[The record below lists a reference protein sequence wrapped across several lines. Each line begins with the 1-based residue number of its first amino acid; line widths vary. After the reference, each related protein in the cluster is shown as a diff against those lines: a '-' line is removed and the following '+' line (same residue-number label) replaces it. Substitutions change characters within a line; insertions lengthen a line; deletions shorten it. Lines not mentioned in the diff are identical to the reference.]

1 MMQPYPNQPYIE
13 EDEIDLRELFST
25 IWGNKFKIIFLS
37 MLITSLA
44 LIYALTKPN
53 SYASQTIL
61 ILKEQGKPT
70 LGGGAAALASMA
82 GINLGGSSASI
93 DVGALFK
100 NLIND
105 YAFNKEVIT
114 RYNLAYKLSPE
125 AMDKHMVYVLNGRE
139 MRADIAKFFSSEK
152 EEKNKEEIIY
162 DTFKDIKKIISTSTD
177 KESGAITL
185 SATLEDRFLA
195 KELVNIYLK
204 EMSDYIKR
212 LDLKEIDEQVIYY
225 ENELASTT
233 SLDLKQNITELLSAL
248 VKKKVLSQA
257 GEFYMVKQ
265 LTKPEVAYIK
275 DKTKPKRGLIIVVA
289 FITSIILGIFMVFF
303 GEFLKNSKERK
314 SDLSF

>member
-13 EDEIDLRELFST
+13 EDEIDLRELFAT
-25 IWGNKFKIIFLS
+25 IWGNKFKIISLS
-37 MLITSLA
+37 ILITSLA

-61 ILKEQGKPT
+61 ILKEQSKPN
-70 LGGGAAALASMA
+70 LGGGAAALAAMA

-114 RYNLAYKLSPE
+114 RYHLASKLSPE
-125 AMDKHMVYVLNGRE
+125 AMDKNMVYVLNGRE
-139 MRADIAKFFSSEK
+139 MRADIAKFFSFEK

-195 KELVNIYLK
+195 KELVHIYLK

-212 LDLKEIDEQVIYY
+212 LDLKEIDEQVAYY

-275 DKTKPKRGLIIVVA
+275 DKTKPKRGLLIVVA

-314 SDLSF
+314 SELSF